1 MQSDRYMKRIIKIQ
15 ETFFFRVIHNGFASV
30 MPVFLV
36 GAIAC
41 ALVNLPFP
49 VWQEWMASELSLLA
63 ELCNAVHS
71 VTYGTVS
78 LCLVVSLS
86 AHYAMEKNLK
96 LEDIVMYILVSFV
109 AFSTQLNIESEH
121 FSVEMLGIKSCFSAV
136 FITMCACWMYG
147 RFSKIKAL
155 SFSKYTLGMNY
166 ICAKAI
172 HALLPMVLI
181 LLIFAGCNAFL
192 NYFFAAENI
201 QGIVYQLI
209 FWMFDHISS
218 EFLRGLVYTLMLHIL
233 WLSGC
238 HGSQIMELVV
248 EPYFANVGGDIIFSK
263 SFLDTYVTMGGCGTT
278 ICTLFAIL
286 LFVKK
291 RKRLG
296 NIAKMAVF
304 PSVFNINEVL
314 VFGIPIVL
322 NPMMAIPF
330 LMVPTLSYC
339 VAYLACQLQLVPAI
353 SNEVFWTTPVIFS
366 GYAGTGSASGALL
379 QLILIVMGVAVYTP
393 FLRINEKIQEEM
405 TRGQIGSLVKDMQ
418 RKEEEQETLSFFQ
431 ETNHQ
436 GIVTRMLFADL
447 KQALKDGDLY
457 LLFQPQVDYGGHCL
471 GAEALLRWKHKEYGF
486 IYPPLI
492 IYLAKAGGILSQLE
506 EQIFDMAA
514 RAMGRIE
521 EAYDGEYKISV
532 NITAASL
539 RWDIEKCIDR
549 VLERYGV
556 APERMWIEITEQD
569 AFNNSD
575 MAERKLNRLKEA
587 GHRLLVDDFGMG
599 HTSLTYLQSELF
611 DVVKLDGSLVK
622 NLTAKETNQK
632 IVSSVLELG
641 DKLGLN
647 LIAEYVEDEG
657 QKELLHRLGCDW
669 YQGYLYSKPIT
680 IEELIVFLKE
690 YNCKK

>member
-1 MQSDRYMKRIIKIQ
+1 MQSEKYMKQIIKIQ
-15 ETFFFRVIHNGFASV
+15 ETFFFRVIHNGFAAV
-30 MPVFLV
+30 VPVFLV

-49 VWQEWMASELSLLA
+49 IWQEWMNGELSFLA
-63 ELCNAVHS
+63 GLCNAVHNA
-71 VTYGTVS
+71 TYGTVS

-86 AHYAMEKNLK
+86 AYYAMEKNLK
-96 LEDIVMYILVSFV
+96 LEDIVMYIIVSLA
-109 AFSTQLNIESEH
+109 AFSTQLNIGTEY

-136 FITMCACWMYG
+136 FITMCACWMYS
-147 RFSKIKAL
+147 RLSKIRAL

-172 HALLPMVLI
+172 HALLPMAVI
-181 LLIFAGCNAFL
+181 LMIFAGCNAVL
-192 NYFFAAENI
+192 SHFFAVQNI

-218 EFLRGLVYTLMLHIL
+218 EFLRGLIYTLMLHVL

-238 HGSQIMELVV
+238 HGNQVMELVV

-263 SFLDTYVTMGGCGTT
+263 SFLDTYVVMGGCGTT
-278 ICTLFAIL
+278 ICALFAIL

-291 RKRLG
+291 RKRLD

-304 PSVFNINEVL
+304 PAVFNINEVL

-322 NPMMAIPF
+322 NPVMAIPF
-330 LMVPTLSYC
+330 LLVPALSYC
-339 VAYLACQLQLVPAI
+339 VAYLASYLQLVPAI
-353 SNEVFWTTPVIFS
+353 SNQVFWTTPVIFS
-366 GYAGTGSASGALL
+366 GYAGTGSVVGALL
-379 QLILIVMGVAVYTP
+379 QFILIIMGVAIYTP
-393 FLRINEKIQEEM
+393 FLRFNEKIQEEM
-405 TRGQIGSLVKDMQ
+405 TRGQIERLVKDMQ
-418 RKEEEQETLSFFQ
+418 KKEEEQETLEFFQ

-447 KQALKDGDLY
+447 KQALKDGELY
-457 LLFQPQVDYGGHCL
+457 LLFQPQVDYNKHCL
-471 GAEALLRWKHKEYGF
+471 GAEALLRWEHKEYGF

-492 IYLAKAGGILSQLE
+492 IYLAKAGGILPKLE

-521 EAYDGEYKISV
+521 EEYDGAYKISV

-539 RWDIEKCIDR
+539 RWDIEKCIDK
-549 VLERYGV
+549 VLERYGI
-556 APERMWIEITEQD
+556 APDRMWIEITEQD

-575 MAERKLNRLKEA
+575 MAERKLKRLKEA

-622 NLTAKETNQK
+622 DLAAKETNQK

-647 LIAEYVEDEG
+647 LIAEYVEDEE

-669 YQGYLYSKPIT
+669 YQGYLYSKPVA
-680 IEELIVFLKE
+680 IEELIVFMKE
-690 YNCKK
+690 YNRKG